1 MAEQTHIIETDII
14 SEQEFELLYN
24 SDLGVCMTSSYNS
37 FLITSGEEYQIQWGD
52 QTFTCTAF
60 DGTYAGEY
68 PCVALGNPIGVG
80 GLDNGLPFIIGVIFA
95 SATTNLCVI
104 CALTEMTS
112 VNLRVYQKVPV
123 VVEIDNLSERTL
135 TFYLNESVGF
145 YWANFEEP
153 DHSKLLALGEVYH
166 VFWAGTEYVVT
177 AQATI
182 VDGIEAVFVGNQLFA
197 GGANDDIPFV
207 FATYIN
213 PYDTTQAAWLVYSFT
228 EEPKTVRVY
237 QVLES
242 LNGTDIVPTKMYTL
256 FEDVDSI
263 YGASVPLSDLSG
275 EIVVG
280 EEYMVLW
287 DANGYRVTAKELRD
301 ENDGEASYVSY
312 LGNGSYIGGESS
324 DAPFGIIFMYS
335 SSDTLSMVLIVAY
348 DNSTSKTV
356 RVYQPSA
363 SSDVSDSANIVL
375 KDLNGEDV
383 VYEGV
388 SEIAL
393 IDDAGNDVMFS
404 RGELLEGL
412 QIDLNMSRGNQTVEA
427 PKGYLVKKATI
438 KKPATMRPE
447 NIAEGVNIAGVV
459 GSLKASTPKETTIE
473 PDFSE
478 GDMVVAPEDGTMF
491 SKVTIPT
498 PDTLVPENIAD
509 GINIAGIVGT
519 LAAGGGNNVKV
530 AYGIGYGSS
539 TYKITANHNLG
550 VIPDLFIAYLSDTGH
565 IYLSLDA
572 VTKDTFIFMSSV
584 LKDKFG
590 LSNGLI
596 TIGPTS
602 VGGYAYCS
610 AYAGTI
616 ETGHTYDVM
625 PSAATT
631 TTLTFGTSS
640 NKVVRGVCYAWIAI
654 GGLFS

>member
-1 MAEQTHIIETDII
+1 MVEQTHIIETDII

-24 SDLGVCMTSSYNS
+24 SDLGVFMTSSYNS

-80 GLDNGLPFIIGVIFA
+80 GSDNGLPFIIGVIFA
-95 SATTNLCVI
+95 SSTTNMCVI
-104 CALTEMTS
+104 CSLIEMTS
-112 VNLRVYQKVPV
+112 INLRVYQKVPV
-123 VVEIDNLSERTL
+123 VVEIDSLSERTL

-153 DHSKLLALGEVYH
+153 DHAKLLALGEAYH
-166 VFWAGTEYVVT
+166 VLWEGAEYVVT

-263 YGASVPLSDLSG
+263 YGISVPLSDLSG

-301 ENDGEASYVSY
+301 ENDGEASYFSY

-427 PKGYLVKKATI
+427 PKGYLVKKVTI
-438 KKPATMRPE
+438 KKPETLIPG
-447 NIAEGVNIAGVV
+447 NILKGIEIAGVV
-459 GSLKASTPKETTIE
+459 GTNAGGGGMELDEGLKYFVYQIDEVKKN
-473 PDFSE
+473 
-478 GDMVVAPEDGTMF
+478 VVLYGILWSKLHEDTG
-491 SKVTIPT
+491 SYDVTIP
-498 PDTLVPENIAD
+498 DSFGAYSVV
-509 GINIAGIVGT
+509 IN
-519 LAAGGGNNVKV
+519 
-530 AYGIGYGSS
+530 SE
-539 TYKITANHNLG
+539 G
-550 VIPDLFIAYLSDTGH
+550 V
-565 IYLSLDA
+565 
-572 VTKDTFIFMSSV
+572 V
-584 LKDKFG
+584 
-590 LSNGLI
+590 
-596 TIGPTS
+596 
-602 VGGYAYCS
+602 
-610 AYAGTI
+610 
-616 ETGHTYDVM
+616 
-625 PSAATT
+625 
-631 TTLTFGTSS
+631 
-640 NKVVRGVCYAWIAI
+640 
-654 GGLFS
+654 

>member
-1 MAEQTHIIETDII
+1 MSEQTHIIETDII

-24 SDLGVCMTSSYNS
+24 SKLGAFMTSSYNS
-37 FLITSGEEYQIQWGD
+37 FLITYGEEYQIQWGD

-68 PCVALGNPIGVG
+68 PCVAIGNPIGVG
-80 GLDNGLPFIIGVIFA
+80 GIDNGLPFIIGVIFA
-95 SATTNLCVI
+95 SATTNMCVI

-153 DHSKLLALGEVYH
+153 DHSKLLALGEAYH
-166 VFWAGTEYVVT
+166 VLWAGVEYVVT

-213 PYDTTQAAWLVYSFT
+213 PYDTTQAAWLVYSVT

-263 YGASVPLSDLSG
+263 YAASVPLSDLSG

-301 ENDGEASYVSY
+301 ENDGETSYFSY
-312 LGNGSYIGGESS
+312 LGNGSYMGGESS

-404 RGELLEGL
+404 RGKLLEGL

-438 KKPATMRPE
+438 KKPATIRPE

-459 GSLKASTPKETTIE
+459 GSLKASTPNETTIE

-478 GDMVVAPEDGTMF
+478 GDMVVTPEDGTMF

-509 GINIAGIVGT
+509 GINIAGIIGT
-519 LAAGGGNNVKV
+519 LATGGGGGNVKI
-530 AYGIGYGSS
+530 ASGTAIGS
-539 TYKITANHNLG
+539 TTYQATANHNLG
-550 VIPDLFIAYLSDTGH
+550 VIPDLFVAYLSGTGNAP
-565 IYLSLDA
+565 SGTD
-572 VTKDTFIFMSSV
+572 
-584 LKDKFG
+584 
-590 LSNGLI
+590 
-596 TIGPTS
+596 TS
-602 VGGYAYCS
+602 VGVIFIFLSTALKNAIGWTYGLMVLKPSSTSKKVYRAV
-610 AYAGTI
+610 ADGTI
-616 ETGHTYDVM
+616 DNRASSMIPTA
-625 PSAATT
+625 PTT
-631 TTLTFGTSS
+631 TTLSFGSS
-640 NKVVRGVCYAWIAI
+640 TYAAEYNKTYNWFAI